1 MSGTQQKRCG
11 PKGGSKNPRVQKARR
26 LRLKGLGDADLLNL
40 GYTRNEIARSF
51 IPNSVS
57 IHQRC
62 RVCGSKA
69 IVDFERVCMAC
80 QMTARLKRERD
91 EQKHTE
97 TVFENFE
104 HPAILKAKN

>member
-11 PKGGSKNPRVQKARR
+11 PKGGSNNPRVQEARR

-57 IHQRC
+57 VHGRC
-62 RVCGSKA
+62 KANGCKA
-69 IVDFERVCMAC
+69 ILDQDGICMAC
-80 QMTARLKRERD
+80 KMIARMKLERD
-91 EQKHTE
+91 ELKRTDEFFQT
-97 TVFENFE
+97 FE